1 MFHIAALVGP
11 YHPQELYY
19 KVNYEGTLN
28 VIDACKTLGI
38 RKIVMSSSPSTR
50 FDGKDINGLRE
61 DQLSIRPKGQFL
73 QVRKKPPHNVIIR
86 VWVQRSEATSGATD
100 RQAGRMTSR
109 RHLPAQHH
117 ACSSIQ
123 P

>member
-1 MFHIAALVGP
+1 VDCVFHIAALVGP
-11 YHPQELYY
+11 YHPQELYF

-50 FDGKDINGLRE
+50 FDGNDINGLRE

-73 QVRKKPPHNVIIR
+73 QVHRMTPE
-86 VWVQRSEATSGATD
+86 SSGAC
-100 RQAGRMTSR
+100 R
-109 RHLPAQHH
+109 RR
-117 ACSSIQ
+117 
-123 P
+123 